1 MSDPFLDDLIEHL
14 RKPMIVPG
22 SRVLVDGRP
31 GIVVDGPHAPMT
43 CTIDYHVDHGDG
55 EIVTYRVND
64 WAENPPLV
72 ELAGADG

>member
-1 MSDPFLDDLIEHL
+1 MSDVFLDELIEHF

-22 SRVLVDGRP
+22 SRVRVDGCE
-31 GIVVDGPHAPMT
+31 GVVVDGPHAPMT

-64 WAENPPLV
+64 WAENPPVV
-72 ELAGADG
+72 ELLDANG